1 MKILIGT
8 QNPGKVEGAKR
19 AFEHYFKD
27 FEIEGIKVESEV
39 SEEPVNDEIYLGAKN
54 RVENLKKYAKQN
66 NIDIDYFVAVESG
79 ITNSLG
85 RWAIINVAVIEDKE
99 GVESFGTAPGFPVP
113 DKYVDEVINTDL
125 GKVMDRIFNE
135 TDLKSGKGGISLLT
149 KDVIS
154 RIALTEEAFVMALTM
169 HINGE
174 LWR

>member
-154 RIALTEEAFVMALTM
+154 RIALTEEAFVKELTM